1 MPVFSA
7 LSLAF
12 VTKNLHCVLS
22 DGIQWIGTDYSGD
35 NAFMSEEQPIEQ
47 PPLETAPNDPPAAEP
62 VRNEPPPPDPR
73 RRLRELLAIPD
84 HQRTDAIWDEI
95 IELEICLAPGNRVA
109 PGGQTE
115 QPARRQGS
123 GQGQGRRPEQARRPD
138 ATPGAKPAKRFF
150 KKSKRPPGGPPK
162 A

>member
-1 MPVFSA
+1 MSMNEEEP
-7 LSLAF
+7 
-12 VTKNLHCVLS
+12 
-22 DGIQWIGTDYSGD
+22 IG
-35 NAFMSEEQPIEQ
+35 Q
-47 PPLETAPNDPPAAEP
+47 PPLESPPHEQQTPEP
-62 VRNEPPPPDPR
+62 VRNEPQLPDPR

-95 IELEICLAPGNRVA
+95 IELEICLAPGNRIQGS
-109 PGGQTE
+109 PGAQSDPG
-115 QPARRQGS
+115 RRQGA

-162 A
+162 T

>member
-1 MPVFSA
+1 M
-7 LSLAF
+7 
-12 VTKNLHCVLS
+12 
-22 DGIQWIGTDYSGD
+22 
-35 NAFMSEEQPIEQ
+35 
-47 PPLETAPNDPPAAEP
+47 
-62 VRNEPPPPDPR
+62 RNEPQAPDPR

-95 IELEICLAPGNRVA
+95 IELEICLAPGNRIQGS
-109 PGGQTE
+109 PGAQPE
-115 QPARRQGS
+115 QGRRQGA

-138 ATPGAKPAKRFF
+138 AMPGAKPAKRFF